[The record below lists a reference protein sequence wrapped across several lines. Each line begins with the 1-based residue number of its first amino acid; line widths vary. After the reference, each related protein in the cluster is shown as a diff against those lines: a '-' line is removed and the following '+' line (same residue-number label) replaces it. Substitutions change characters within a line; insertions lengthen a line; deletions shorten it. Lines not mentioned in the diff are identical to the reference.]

1 MSKMTPQIGN
11 YSVKFVWH
19 CTYREDCQWC
29 GSFALLPLKLVLIF
43 AISSVAML
51 EFNNYQ
57 IFHSQAGN
65 VKNQQTVCRKDG
77 QMTWKNRLLV
87 ICYVVWFDLISFSEN
102 IDFAENISTRKVQS
116 KVFESFFWSFLIN
129 ERPLMNFAGKIP
141 EALKVAQATTI
152 YDVRIDFLFVKCA
165 WPDCFFPSRLR
176 CLI

>member
-29 GSFALLPLKLVLIF
+29 GSFALPSLKLVLIF

-87 ICYVVWFDLISFSEN
+87 ICYVAWFDLISFSEN

-116 KVFESFFWSFLIN
+116 KLFESFFFCLFW
-129 ERPLMNFAGKIP
+129 LMNGRLWILLAKY
-141 EALKVAQATTI
+141 LKLWKWPKPLPYMTYGLI
-152 YDVRIDFLFVKCA
+152 FFLLNARGQIV
-165 WPDCFFPSRLR
+165 FFPLVFDV
-176 CLI
+176 